1 MAKSKAEKKQR
12 GREAREAARKAKQR
26 QQLISRATWIGIP
39 VLAIVGLI
47 VFGIFRQNNQPPFDL
62 LANLSPANVQ
72 GDIDNS
78 ITIIEFGDFG

>member
-26 QQLISRATWIGIP
+26 QQLVSRVTWIGVP
-39 VLAIVGLI
+39 VLAIIGLI
-47 VFGIFRQNNQPPFDL
+47 AFGLIRQNNQPPFDP

-78 ITIIEFGDFG
+78 VTIIEFGDFG